1 MTTLLTRP
9 ETWREDTVDLA
20 AERQARRRARGRRVV
35 TGAIGLVAVLVF
47 WQILA
52 IALSDSVILPTV
64 THTARTFAH
73 YWTHPYP
80 SQSPPLW
87 RDLLVSLRRILVG
100 FAIGVAGGVVI
111 GAAMFSSRTVRHLI
125 DPVVEVIRPLPPLAF
140 IPLFIVWF
148 GIGELPKEVLIVF
161 GVVPVMIIATL
172 AALDEVPEDLHLC
185 ARTLGASKAYAL
197 WHVQIRAALPGIITG
212 MRIAMGGAWGSI
224 VAAEMLAAT
233 SGVGF
238 LIMQA
243 GNYLNTAIVFSGI
256 ITIAVAELVLDT
268 GLRALIWWVDP
279 SRRALRGS

>member
-1 MTTLLTRP
+1 
-9 ETWREDTVDLA
+9 VLA
-20 AERQARRRARGRRVV
+20 
-35 TGAIGLVAVLVF
+35 GASGLVGLLVAWQVAAVVLGD
-47 WQILA
+47 A
-52 IALSDSVILPTV
+52 VILPSV
-64 THTARTFAH
+64 TETARSFGH
-73 YWTHPYP
+73 YLTHPYP

-87 RDLLVSLRRILVG
+87 QDLLISLRRILVG
-100 FAIGVAGGVVI
+100 FVFGVAGGVTL

-172 AALDEVPEDLHLC
+172 AALDDVPEDLNLC
-185 ARTLGASKAYAL
+185 ARTLGASRAYAL
-197 WHVQIRAALPGIITG
+197 WHVQIRAALPGIVTG

-238 LIMQA
+238 TSPARVRPSAPRAAEATEQEQHDQDDDGLMTNSMTNLALRTSLQNA
-243 GNYLNTAIVFSGI
+243 VFSGR
-256 ITIAVAELVLDT
+256 T
-268 GLRALIWWVDP
+268 R
-279 SRRALRGS
+279 SQHKR